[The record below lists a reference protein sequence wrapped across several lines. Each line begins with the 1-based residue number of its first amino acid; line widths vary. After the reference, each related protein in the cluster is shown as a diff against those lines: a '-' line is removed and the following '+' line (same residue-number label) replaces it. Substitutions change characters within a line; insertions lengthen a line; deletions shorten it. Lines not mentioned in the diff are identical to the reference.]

1 MKHFLFVFLLLSTPS
16 TFGSGIGSIGSE
28 LGSLQDELKFDIE
41 QGNSSQKSRVK
52 RMATLNEEDLN
63 ELVLESV
70 NKAENDAEK
79 IEIKQSG
86 WCGSKFLLEVG
97 ALTCTVV
104 ATITSAIS
112 AIKSSSDDAAN
123 VTLANNLTIVSMT
136 FTLAGGILQFFG
148 NQSWVSRHAKVKE
161 LNSKLKNMNSK
172 LLGVIKKQKKKFKEA
187 YETLD
192 AAHAKDQLELER
204 LHVLEQDDQRNKK
217 TLYKDEYMQVLNQ
230 NQILKEELLK
240 TQNML
245 QIWQVSTGKQNERL
259 AEDSKNLLS
268 DSRTLLEKLGGVP
281 IRKSYAGG
289 SGGSGES
296 AESMPPASP
305 RSYFSTKPPS
315 PRTPLR
321 ASYRP
326 LRPDTLVS
334 KKATLK
340 KTKSQRASKE
350 VDLEESVPPR
360 KQSLRKQVLKAE
372 ALSAEETRLG
382 TGSAEVKKRRQRKKT
397 FEMTG
402 DVPTRPTKEESEKKD
417 E

>member
-1 MKHFLFVFLLLSTPS
+1 MKTLFFVFLLFCTPS
-16 TFGSGIGSIGSE
+16 TFGSNFGSGIGSE

-41 QGNSSQKSRVK
+41 QGNSSQKSRIK

-70 NKAENDAEK
+70 NKAENEAEK
-79 IEIKQSG
+79 IEVKQGG
-86 WCGSKFLLEVG
+86 WCGSKFLLEAG

-112 AIKSSSDDAAN
+112 AIKSSSDDPTN

-161 LNSKLKNMNSK
+161 LNNKLKGMNSK
-172 LLGVIKKQKKKFKEA
+172 LLSVIKKQKKKFNET
-187 YETLD
+187 YQTLD
-192 AAHAKDQLELER
+192 AAHEKDQLELER
-204 LHVLEQDDQRNKK
+204 LHALEQDDQRNKK
-217 TLYKDEYMQVLNQ
+217 SLYKDEYMQVLNQ

-245 QIWQVSTGKQNERL
+245 QIWQVSTGKQHERL

-281 IRKSYAGG
+281 IRKSYA
-289 SGGSGES
+289 GGSGES

-326 LRPDTLVS
+326 LRPDTLAS

-340 KTKSQRASKE
+340 KTKSGRISQEA
-350 VDLEESVPPR
+350 DLEESVPPKR
-360 KQSLRKQVLKAE
+360 QSLRKQVLKAE
-372 ALSAEETRLG
+372 ALSAEEAKVG
-382 TGSAEVKKRRQRKKT
+382 PGSGEIKKRRNRKKA

-402 DVPTRPTKEESEKKD
+402 DVPTRPIKEESEKKD